1 MKGATVS
8 FIFRDNKKS
17 FFIALSD
24 ILGIILQKCIMELWL
39 DSKDFFFFF
48 FLEKSPIATHYVKSV
63 KLWMVLAQNIVLQNT
78 MTIVIHTNVYE
89 LGWCKCE
96 ISVAQKMNSGLEK
109 LWPEFEA
116 DLSQQLTQ

>member
-24 ILGIILQKCIMELWL
+24 ILGIILHKCIMKLWL

-48 FLEKSPIATHYVKSV
+48 LEKKPNSYTLREVCQALNGASTD
-63 KLWMVLAQNIVLQNT
+63 IVLQNT
-78 MTIVIHTNVYE
+78 LTIVMHTNVYE